1 MFDHM
6 TNLVKDSRDIPKQVS
21 RLAYGTGGRFTKGQ
35 IAYLLPFRKIWTI
48 KLLMNK
54 GHKASKQ

>member
-21 RLAYGTGGRFTKGQ
+21 RLAYGTVGRGDSQKVE
-35 IAYLLPFRKIWTI
+35 
-48 KLLMNK
+48 
-54 GHKASKQ
+54 